1 MKGSSMRAAVFYGI
15 GDLRIEERSLPAV
28 GSNQVLVKVAAC
40 GICGTDRHIFHG
52 EFETFPPV
60 VIGHEYAGEVVEVG
74 SAVKGLQP
82 GDHIALD
89 PNMACGLCRPCS
101 RGQVHLCENLTA
113 VGVNMDGGFAEYSL
127 VPRSQCYL
135 LPPQISLLEGAL
147 TEPLACCLRGIEQ
160 AHIRPGDTVVVI
172 GGGAIGQILAQ
183 LARMNGAGRLVLSD
197 PIPARRTMAL
207 QLGYVDAVID
217 PTNEDPLQANGTLAG
232 GADIVLEAVGS
243 ITTTQQAVNWAAAGA
258 TIVWFGVTPP
268 GQMALVEPNMIFRR
282 ELTLRGARINPFT
295 HSRAVAM
302 LGSGR
307 LKLQP
312 LITRKITLE
321 ELPSALQMPPGQD
334 TKTVVVP

>member
-1 MKGSSMRAAVFYGI
+1 MRAAVFYGI
-15 GDLRIEERSLPAV
+15 GDLRVEERPIPTV

-52 EFETFPPV
+52 EFDTVPPV
-60 VIGHEYAGEVVEVG
+60 VIGHEYAGQVVEVG
-74 SAVKGLQP
+74 SGVSGIRA
-82 GDHIALD
+82 GDHVALD
-89 PNMACGLCRPCS
+89 PNMACGICRPCR

-113 VGVNMDGGFAEYSL
+113 VGVNFDGGFAEYSL
-127 VPRSQCYL
+127 VPLSQCYL
-135 LPPQISLLEGAL
+135 LPTHISLLEGAL

-160 AHIRPGDTVVVI
+160 AQIHSGDSVVVI

-197 PIPARRTMAL
+197 PIPARRAMAL

-217 PTNEDPLQANGTLAG
+217 PVSEDPLQANGALAG

-243 ITTTQQAVNWAAAGA
+243 VATTQQAVAWAAAGA
-258 TIVWFGVTPP
+258 TIIWFGVTPP
-268 GQMALVEPNMIFRR
+268 GQMASVEPNLVFRR
-282 ELTLRGARINPFT
+282 ELTIRGARINPFT

-312 LITRKITLE
+312 LITRQISLD
-321 ELPSALQMPPGQD
+321 ELPTALETPPGQD